1 MISVSNLSLRYGKRI
16 LFDDV
21 NVKFTEGNCYG
32 VIGANGAGK
41 STFLKILA
49 GEIESTTGQVAVNPG
64 ARMAVLKQNHFE
76 FDHVPVLQTVLMGH
90 KKLWEVMQEKDAL
103 YAKHDFS
110 DKDGERVSELEAEFA
125 EMDGWN
131 AESDAA
137 SILSSLGIK
146 EDKHYLLMSELNGAE
161 KVKVLLAQALFGN
174 PDILLLDE
182 PTNDLDVE
190 TIMWLEDF
198 LADFKN
204 TVIVVSHD
212 RHFLDAV
219 CTHVADVDFGK
230 IQLYAGN
237 YTFWYE
243 SSQLALRQR
252 NEQNKKNEEKR
263 KELQNFIDRFSA
275 NVAKS
280 RQATS
285 RRKMLEKL
293 NIDEIKPSNR
303 KYPGIQ
309 FTQEREAGDQILEV
323 KNLGKKTEEKILF
336 SDVSFTV
343 NKGDKIAFLSKD
355 SLAITSFFEII
366 NEQAKAD
373 EGEFKWGV
381 TITKTYL
388 PNDNSQYFNGLE
400 LNLVDWLRQFSEE
413 KDESFIRG
421 FLGRM
426 LFSGEESLKK
436 ACVLSGGEKMRCM
449 IAKMILSRA
458 NLLVLDEPTNHL
470 DLESITAF
478 NNGLKDYRGTVLFAS
493 HDHEFVQTVANRII
507 ELTPKG
513 IIDRPMTYDE
523 YITDEK
529 IKALREKMYA
539 N

>member
-1 MISVSNLSLRYGKRI
+1 
-16 LFDDV
+16 
-21 NVKFTEGNCYG
+21 
-32 VIGANGAGK
+32 
-41 STFLKILA
+41 
-49 GEIESTTGQVAVNPG
+49 
-64 ARMAVLKQNHFE
+64 
-76 FDHVPVLQTVLMGH
+76 
-90 KKLWEVMQEKDAL
+90 
-103 YAKHDFS
+103 
-110 DKDGERVSELEAEFA
+110 
-125 EMDGWN
+125 
-131 AESDAA
+131 
-137 SILSSLGIK
+137 
-146 EDKHYLLMSELNGAE
+146 
-161 KVKVLLAQALFGN
+161 
-174 PDILLLDE
+174 
-182 PTNDLDVE
+182 
-190 TIMWLEDF
+190 
-198 LADFKN
+198 
-204 TVIVVSHD
+204 
-212 RHFLDAV
+212 
-219 CTHVADVDFGK
+219 
-230 IQLYAGN
+230 
-237 YTFWYE
+237 
-243 SSQLALRQR
+243 
-252 NEQNKKNEEKR
+252 
-263 KELQNFIDRFSA
+263 
-275 NVAKS
+275 
-280 RQATS
+280 
-285 RRKMLEKL
+285 MLEKL